1 MHLTAPQQA
10 MLDGE
15 RGWPMQMAMRLL
27 VAVGRAFDAD
37 RLLPVASVHL
47 SLSGVSVGAPGR
59 NLYRDLVAREG
70 RFVVPTTLNVLSLDR
85 RDGGRDPALAADE
98 DVQLGIAH
106 ACEAMGGTP
115 IYSCNPF
122 LHGVVPRPGDTV
134 AWNESATAPYVNG
147 VLGARTNREGAT
159 ALASALTGFTPRYGM
174 HLDAARRGEVGIEV
188 ATKVDGSDDFAV
200 LGGAVGRIA
209 GARVA
214 VLDGLPRVPT
224 LDEYTAFCAAL
235 AGVSPAAI
243 FHIVG
248 MTPEAPARL
257 PGGRG
262 DGPAERVDA
271 ACLAREVD
279 AHSTARGE
287 RVDVVAVGCP
297 HASLAQLHDIA
308 AHVTGRHVHPATR
321 FVVQTSAA
329 IATLAEADGTAAR
342 LRDAG
347 VELTADTCVHI
358 AYRQAPAG
366 AVLATNS
373 LKIAFLTGSHDVGVR
388 FGPLA
393 ACVDAATSGRWRQP
407 THA

>member
-1 MHLTAPQQA
+1 MRLTDPQQR

-15 RGWPMQMAMRLL
+15 RGWPMQVAMRLL

-47 SLSGVSVGAPGR
+47 SLSGVSVGEPGR
-59 NLYRDLVAREG
+59 KLYEDLVARGG

-85 RDGGRDPALAADE
+85 RDGGRDLALAADE
-98 DVQLGIAH
+98 ATQLGIAG
-106 ACEAMGGTP
+106 ACEAMGGEA

-122 LHGVVPRPGDTV
+122 LHGVVPRPGEAV

-147 VLGARTNREGAT
+147 VIGARTNREGAT
-159 ALASALTGFTPRYGM
+159 ALASALTGFTARYGM
-174 HLDAARRGEVGIEV
+174 HVDAARRGELGIEV
-188 ATKVDGSDDFAV
+188 AAPVAGADAFAV

-209 GARVA
+209 GGRVA
-214 VLDGLPRVPT
+214 VLDGLARVPT

-235 AGVSPAAI
+235 AAVSPAAI
-243 FHIVG
+243 FHVVG
-248 MTPEAPARL
+248 MTPEAPDRL
-257 PGGRG
+257 PLGANGR
-262 DGPAERVDA
+262 PAARIDA
-271 ACLAREVD
+271 RSLAEETRR
-279 AHSTARGE
+279 HSTAQGE

-297 HASLAQLHDIA
+297 HASIEQLREIA
-308 AHVTGRHVHPATR
+308 ARVAGRRVHPATR

-329 IATLAEADGTAAR
+329 IAQSAEADGTAAA

-366 AVLATNS
+366 SVLATNS
-373 LKIAFLTGSHDVGVR
+373 LKIAYLTGSHDVGVR

-393 ACVDAATSGRWRQP
+393 ACIDAATNGRWREP
-407 THA
+407 APA

>member
-1 MHLTAPQQA
+1 MHLTDAQQR
-10 MLDGE
+10 MHDGE
-15 RGWPMQMAMRLL
+15 QGWPMQMAMRLL
-27 VAVGRAFDAD
+27 LAVGRAFDAD

-59 NLYRDLVAREG
+59 KLYQDLLARGG
-70 RFVVPTTLNVLSLDR
+70 RFVVPTTLNVLSFDR
-85 RDGGRDPALAADE
+85 RDGGHDPALAADE
-98 DVQLGIAH
+98 GVQVGIAD
-106 ACEAMGGTP
+106 ACEAMGGVP

-122 LHGVVPRPGDTV
+122 LHGVVPAAGATV

-174 HLDAARRGEVGIEV
+174 HLDAARRGGIGIEV
-188 ATKVDGSDDFAV
+188 ATTVEGSDAFAV
-200 LGGAVGRIA
+200 LGGAVARIA
-209 GARVA
+209 RARVP

-224 LDEYTAFCAAL
+224 HDEYTAFCAAL
-235 AGVSPAAI
+235 AGVGPAAI

-257 PGGRG
+257 PGGVQG
-262 DGPAERVDA
+262 GAPERVDA
-271 ACLAREVD
+271 ACLAREVR
-279 AHSTARGE
+279 AHSTAEGE

-297 HASLAQLHDIA
+297 HASLVQLHDIA
-308 AHVTGRHVHPATR
+308 AHVAGRHVHPGTR

-329 IATLAEADGTAAR
+329 IAQLADADGTAAT
-342 LRDAG
+342 LHAAG
-347 VELTADTCVHI
+347 VELSADTCVHI

-373 LKIAFLTGSHDVGVR
+373 LKIAFLTGSHDVAVR

-393 ACVDAATSGRWRQP
+393 ACVDAATTGRWREAP
-407 THA
+407 SA